1 LQVFY
6 VNESKPIVKIS
17 SMDNLSSNNINS
29 YLTFKLGDEA
39 FAAHV
44 SKVLNI
50 LEMVRITKVPDMPD
64 YMRGVINLRGN
75 VLPVVDT
82 RLKFNMP
89 IVEDSVNTCI
99 VVLEI
104 SIEDKIVNIGAIVDA
119 VQEVIEIEPNQI
131 KDIPSLGKRYRS
143 EFIQGMVERDNHFI
157 MILDMDKIFSE
168 YDIVKLEESAQDA
181 AIKEE
186 SIDNEKK

>member
-1 LQVFY
+1 
-6 VNESKPIVKIS
+6 
-17 SMDNLSSNNINS
+17 MDNLSSNNINS

-50 LEMVRITKVPDMPD
+50 LEMARITKVPDMPD

-131 KDIPSLGKRYRS
+131 KDIPSLGKRYKS

-186 SIDNEKK
+186 NIDNEKK